1 MRLFHKSK
9 RRGETLTELVIT
21 MAILSIL
28 TAMVISFSSAVGKQV
43 NYTDDLNTAGAELP
57 TAKNMFRAWIAYFDS
72 PNYTI
77 GTAKDTL
84 TAKTSGENPKVYT
97 LSFSNGTLVAEYPD
111 GSKRSLASETITRF
125 TAESV
130 KSVNNKESGVY
141 RIEISYQFPKSGQA
155 AEPFV
160 FLVATRTEVQQG

>member
-9 RRGETLTELVIT
+9 RKGETLTELVIT

-72 PNYTI
+72 SLYEINI
-77 GTAKDTL
+77 EDNTL
-84 TAKTSGENPKVYT
+84 TATEKADSEKVYT
-97 LSFSNGTLVAEYPD
+97 LSFSDGNLVAQYPGD
-111 GSKRSLASETITRF
+111 GTRKLASETITGF
-125 TAESV
+125 SANYDEGIY
-130 KSVNNKESGVY
+130 KIQ
-141 RIEISYQFPKSGQA
+141 IEYAFPKSGQA
-155 AEPFV
+155 AEPFT